1 MRTVYRVLAYVIA
14 AVVAIQ
20 AAAIGYAVFAQLH
33 WIEDGGTLDKATL
46 ESSAPGT
53 GALMFHALE
62 GYAVFLV
69 ALALLIVSF
78 FARMLRST
86 TWSRSHGVRWAVI
99 VLACAFVQIALG
111 GLSRMLAPIGAVHGA
126 VALVLFGVAVT
137 AAIRVP
143 KPAAVEEPTPAQV
156 A

>member
-1 MRTVYRVLAYVIA
+1 MSSPQWSPSRRPPSATR
-14 AVVAIQ
+14 
-20 AAAIGYAVFAQLH
+20 VFAQLN
-33 WIEDGGTLDKATL
+33 WIENGGTLDKATL

-78 FARMLRST
+78 FAKIP
-86 TWSRSHGVRWAVI
+86 HGVRWAVI
-99 VLACAFVQIALG
+99 VLGLRTFVQIALG
-111 GLSRMLAPIGAVHGA
+111 TLSHMLTAIGAVHGA

-137 AAIRVP
+137 AAMRVR

>member
-1 MRTVYRVLAYVIA
+1 MRTVYRVLAYAIA

-20 AAAIGYAVFAQLH
+20 AAAIGYAVFAQMH
-33 WIEDGGTLDKATL
+33 WIEGGGTLDKATF

-53 GALMFHALE
+53 TALMFHALE

-78 FARMLRST
+78 FAKIP
-86 TWSRSHGVRWAVI
+86 HGVRWAVI

-111 GLSRMLAPIGAVHGA
+111 ALSRMLAPIGALHGA

-137 AAIRVP
+137 AAMRVR
-143 KPAAVEEPTPAQV
+143 KPAAVRDPTPAQV

>member
-20 AAAIGYAVFAQLH
+20 AAAIGYGVFAQMN
-33 WIEDGGTLDKATL
+33 WIENGGTLDKATL

-53 GALMFHALE
+53 RALFFHAIE
-62 GYAVFLV
+62 GFAVFLV

-78 FARMLRST
+78 FAKIP
-86 TWSRSHGVRWAVI
+86 HGVRWAVI
-99 VLACAFVQIALG
+99 VLACTFVQIALG
-111 GLSRMLAPIGAVHGA
+111 SLSHMLAAIGAVHGA

-137 AAIRVP
+137 AAMRVR
-143 KPAAVEEPTPAQV
+143 KPAAVEDPTPAQV

>member
-20 AAAIGYAVFAQLH
+20 AAAIGYGVFAQLH

-53 GALMFHALE
+53 GALIFHALE
-62 GYAVFLV
+62 GFAVFLV

-78 FARMLRST
+78 FAKIP
-86 TWSRSHGVRWAVI
+86 HGVRWAVI
-99 VLACAFVQIALG
+99 VLACHLRPDRSGNFV
-111 GLSRMLAPIGAVHGA
+111 APAGTDRRGAWRGRTGSLRTRGHGSHA
-126 VALVLFGVAVT
+126 G
-137 AAIRVP
+137 
-143 KPAAVEEPTPAQV
+143 AQ
-156 A
+156 AGCR

>member
-20 AAAIGYAVFAQLH
+20 AAAIGYGVFAQMN
-33 WIEDGGTLDKATL
+33 WIENGGTLDKATL

-53 GALMFHALE
+53 GALIFHAIE
-62 GYAVFLV
+62 GFAVFIV

-78 FARMLRST
+78 FAKIP
-86 TWSRSHGVRWAVI
+86 HGVRWAVI
-99 VLACAFVQIALG
+99 VLACTFVQIALG
-111 GLSRMLAPIGAVHGA
+111 SLSHMLAGIGALHGA
-126 VALVLFGVAVT
+126 VALVLFGLAVT
-137 AAIRVP
+137 AAMRVR
-143 KPAAVEEPTPAQV
+143 KPVAAEEPTPAQV

>member
-14 AVVAIQ
+14 ALVAIQ
-20 AAAIGYAVFAQLH
+20 AAAIGYGVFAQMN
-33 WIEDGGTLDKATL
+33 WIENGGTLDKATL

-53 GALMFHALE
+53 SALFFHAIE
-62 GYAVFLV
+62 GFAVFLV

-78 FARMLRST
+78 FAKIP
-86 TWSRSHGVRWAVI
+86 HGVRWAVI
-99 VLACAFVQIALG
+99 VLACTFVQIALG
-111 GLSRMLAPIGAVHGA
+111 SLSHMLAAIGAVHGA

-137 AAIRVP
+137 AAMRVR
-143 KPAAVEEPTPAQV
+143 KPAPVDDPTPAQV

>member
-1 MRTVYRVLAYVIA
+1 MKTTYRVLALIIA

-53 GALMFHALE
+53 SALFFHALE

-78 FARMLRST
+78 FAKIDK
-86 TWSRSHGVRWAVI
+86 GVRWAVI
-99 VLACAFVQIALG
+99 VLAATFVQIALG
-111 GLSRMLAPIGAVHGA
+111 TLSHLMTASGAVHGA
-126 VALVLFGVAVT
+126 FALILFGLAVT
-137 AAIRVP
+137 AAMRVR
-143 KPAAVEEPTPAQV
+143 KPSAVAEATPAQV

>member
-20 AAAIGYAVFAQLH
+20 AAAIGYGVFAQLN
-33 WIEDGGTLDKATL
+33 WIENGGTLDKATL

-53 GALMFHALE
+53 SALIFHAIE
-62 GYAVFLV
+62 GFAVFLV

-78 FARMLRST
+78 FAKIP
-86 TWSRSHGVRWAVI
+86 HGVRWAVI
-99 VLACAFVQIALG
+99 VLACTFVQIALG
-111 GLSRMLAPIGAVHGA
+111 SLSHMLAGIGALHGA
-126 VALVLFGVAVT
+126 VALVLFGLAVT
-137 AAIRVP
+137 AAMRVR
-143 KPAAVEEPTPAQV
+143 KPVAAEEPTPAQV

>member
-33 WIEDGGTLDKATL
+33 FIENGGTLDKATI
-46 ESSAPGT
+46 ESNTPGT
-53 GALMFHALE
+53 GALIFHAIE
-62 GYAVFLV
+62 GLAVFLV

-78 FARMLRST
+78 FAKIQQ
-86 TWSRSHGVRWAVI
+86 GVRWAVI
-99 VLACAFVQIALG
+99 VLVCTFVQIALG
-111 GLSRMLAPIGAVHGA
+111 SLSRMVAAIGALHGA
-126 VALVLFGVAVT
+126 VALVLFGVAVM
-137 AAIRVP
+137 AAMRAR
-143 KPAAVEEPTPAQV
+143 KPAAVEDPTPAQV

>member
-20 AAAIGYAVFAQLH
+20 AAAIGYGVFAQMN
-33 WIEDGGTLDKATL
+33 WIENGGTLDKATL

-53 GALMFHALE
+53 SALFFHAIE
-62 GYAVFLV
+62 GFAVFLV

-78 FARMLRST
+78 FAKIP
-86 TWSRSHGVRWAVI
+86 HGVRWAVI
-99 VLACAFVQIALG
+99 VLACTFVQIALG
-111 GLSRMLAPIGAVHGA
+111 SLSHMLAAIGAVHGA

-137 AAIRVP
+137 AAMRVR
-143 KPAAVEEPTPAQV
+143 KPAPVDDPTPAQV